1 MFRCENLIAV
11 TKFFNIAVDE
21 FGSKKYRCNRKIL
34 ASRIPTM
41 HVKSNTN
48 IELRTFVGE
57 QHSSTNKLIN
67 IDEDPLD
74 PCS

>member
-1 MFRCENLIAV
+1 MDLVQRNIVV
-11 TKFFNIAVDE
+11 TKKSLQV
-21 FGSKKYRCNRKIL
+21 GSSVL
-34 ASRIPTM
+34 